1 MQTIVNGEM
10 TFITYSL
17 LTTSFMSFEVTSLV
31 MISTIFLLMV
41 LICQVSNNTGLL
53 MLHSFALST
62 LFIHIAESKP
72 VIIDFIIT
80 CFFSHN
86 CFS

>member
-53 MLHSFALST
+53 MLHSFALNI
-62 LFIHIAESKP
+62 IHTYCRIK
-72 VIIDFIIT
+72 T
-80 CFFSHN
+80 CN
-86 CFS
+86 N

>member
-53 MLHSFALST
+53 FVAFFRSLNI
-62 LFIHIAESKP
+62 IHTYCKIK
-72 VIIDFIIT
+72 T
-80 CFFSHN
+80 CN
-86 CFS
+86 N